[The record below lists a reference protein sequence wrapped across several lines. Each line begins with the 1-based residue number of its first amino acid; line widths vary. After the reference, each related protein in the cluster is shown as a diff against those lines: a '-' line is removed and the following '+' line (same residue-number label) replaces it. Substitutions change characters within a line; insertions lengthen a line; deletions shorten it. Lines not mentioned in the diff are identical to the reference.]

1 MLKDYFFSLKKW
13 NVLRGEIC
21 ISNDFDDKVKKL
33 APIQVSSGISDV
45 RADFFKLFSP
55 WKWRQFMCFF
65 LPVWKTTHWTKQKYS
80 NLAKLFTK
88 MSRLNFRLQ
97 FNWQSWKLFCS
108 WNAKASRNSPI
119 NERFYSREYANVGRN
134 K

>member
-65 LPVWKTTHWTKQKYS
+65 LPV
-80 NLAKLFTK
+80 
-88 MSRLNFRLQ
+88 
-97 FNWQSWKLFCS
+97 
-108 WNAKASRNSPI
+108 
-119 NERFYSREYANVGRN
+119 
-134 K
+134 